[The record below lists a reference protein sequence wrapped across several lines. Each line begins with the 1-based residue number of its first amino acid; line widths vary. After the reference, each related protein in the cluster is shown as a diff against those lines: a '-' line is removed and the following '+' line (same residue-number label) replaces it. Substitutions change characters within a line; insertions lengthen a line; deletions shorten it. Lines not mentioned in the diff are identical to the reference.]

1 MFKINFALF
10 YLLLMLMK
18 SDFLQLVLVELVVV
32 LDLDLSRTLVTEMV
46 GASEAKLELWFE
58 LVVELVV

>member
-1 MFKINFALF
+1 
-10 YLLLMLMK
+10 MK